1 MNRRIPLSDQTD
13 LFFYISDDFPY
24 PKLSF
29 PFSRIITAI
38 PNVSCMHGLWSI
50 ALQYTTIQYTLCEPS
65 IVIKK
70 GIFRLCS
77 LETKN
82 SAVPLCFRIPNPA
95 LRRVTCA
102 IRTLLMPSASQN
114 LLPDALSAQTC
125 GDCSQPM
132 GIPSLAPSICI
143 LFPFHAFSN
152 LFISAISQML
162 RLWRFAT
169 SRSTCTTII
178 RIKNFLLFV
187 KGCRCFCSACAE

>member
-1 MNRRIPLSDQTD
+1 
-13 LFFYISDDFPY
+13 
-24 PKLSF
+24 
-29 PFSRIITAI
+29 
-38 PNVSCMHGLWSI
+38 MHGLWSI
-50 ALQYTTIQYTLCEPS
+50 ALQYTIEYTLCEPS

-82 SAVPLCFRIPNPA
+82 SRGSTLFQDSKSCPQARNVRNSYSAHAVGFAESAPGCTFCTD
-95 LRRVTCA
+95 LRG
-102 IRTLLMPSASQN
+102 L
-114 LLPDALSAQTC
+114 LSAN
-125 GDCSQPM
+125 

-162 RLWRFAT
+162 RLWQFAT
-169 SRSTCTTII
+169 SRSICTTII

>member
-1 MNRRIPLSDQTD
+1 MI
-13 LFFYISDDFPY
+13 
-24 PKLSF
+24 
-29 PFSRIITAI
+29 AAV

-50 ALQYTTIQYTLCEPS
+50 ALQYTIEYTLCKHS

-70 GIFRLCS
+70 RIFRLCY

-95 LRRVTCA
+95 LRRVTCV

-132 GIPSLAPSICI
+132 A
-143 LFPFHAFSN
+143 FP
-152 LFISAISQML
+152 
-162 RLWRFAT
+162 LWRRLSAYSF
-169 SRSTCTTII
+169 RSMHFQPVHFSDIADAPALAI
-178 RIKNFLLFV
+178 HNFLKRLHNYN
-187 KGCRCFCSACAE
+187 